1 MNRRSFLKLGLAATA
16 ASVIPAG
23 TLYAVQ
29 STELDIT
36 RHRVVLPGVGRR
48 LRIVLISDLHGRP
61 YYLPVQELI
70 AAINDQKPDIFILA
84 GDMIDRRED
93 LDVLPEFRGVKAELL
108 KVAVLGNWEH
118 GHSLREVGAAGYKAV
133 YAEAGIQLLF
143 NSTFNIQNLTLFGL
157 DDLVHGRPDFRGL
170 DAALSRKGP
179 ALFITHCP
187 AAFDRLPATAA
198 APVLAVSG
206 HTHGGQIA
214 PFGNAI
220 VTPPG
225 SGEYVHGWYRRGAA
239 SMYVTRGI
247 GTSGVPIRIGARPE
261 MVVMEVEGEGGGGKA

>member
-29 STELDIT
+29 STELEIT
-36 RHRVVLPGVGRR
+36 RHQVALPGLDRR
-48 LRIVLISDLHGRP
+48 MRIVIISDLHGRP
-61 YYLPVQELI
+61 RYLPVQELI
-70 AAINDQKPDIFILA
+70 ETANSLRPDILILA
-84 GDMIDRRED
+84 GDMIDRPGD
-93 LDVLPEFRGVKAELL
+93 LDVLPAFAGAEAKLL
-108 KVAVLGNWEH
+108 KAAVLGNWEH
-118 GHSLREVGAAGYKAV
+118 KTGLGVEAFEDAYAAAGV
-133 YAEAGIQLLF
+133 TLLI

-157 DDLVHGRPDFRGL
+157 DDLVHGRPDFRKL
-170 DAALSRKGP
+170 NAALGRKGP
-179 ALFITHCP
+179 SLFITHCP
-187 AAFDRLPATAA
+187 AAFNHLPSAAA
-198 APVLAVSG
+198 APVLAISG

-220 VTPPG
+220 ITPPG
-225 SGEYVHGWYRRGAA
+225 SGDYVHGWYRRGAA

-261 MVVMEVEGEGGGGKA
+261 MVVVEVEGERGKA